1 VDNQGRG
8 LTAVLGLT
16 PQELEEFLAA
26 CPNPQAPE
34 EIQTQIVLRPDDVA
48 KVLAKGELSVIIWPA
63 VIFDICAQAE
73 ELPPIL
79 AAGTVRFVESVSD
92 FNLSLTRANAVV
104 LHAHGTVTDPVAG
117 QEFRLQLSIHFVVG
131 PDFKFFNAVRF
142 DVILTPTR
150 S

>member
-1 VDNQGRG
+1 VDQGRG

-34 EIQTQIVLRPDDVA
+34 EIPTQVVLRPADVV
-48 KVLAKGELSVIIWPA
+48 KYLAKGEVAVIIWPA
-63 VIFDICAQAE
+63 VIFDICAEVEQ
-73 ELPPIL
+73 LPPIL
-79 AAGTVRFVESVSD
+79 AAGTLRFIQSVSD

-104 LHAHGTVTDPVAG
+104 LHAHGTVTDLVTG
-117 QEFRLQLSIHFVVG
+117 QEFRLLLRFHFVVG
-131 PDFKFFNAVRF
+131 PDFKFFLAPSTEI
-142 DVILTPTR
+142 ILTPTK